1 MVEGEA
7 MVADHAVR
15 VGRRWTVA
23 LTALS
28 AMLMTLDITI
38 VNVALPDIATDL
50 RTGLDSLQW
59 IVNAYTLA
67 FAALLLSVGSL
78 SDRMGRRLLFG
89 TGVAVFTLASLA
101 CAVAPTAPLLIVAR
115 AVQGLGGAFVMG
127 TALALIAAA
136 YDGAPARARTT
147 AIGLFS
153 AGGGAAAALG
163 PLIGGLVVDGWGW
176 RFIFVIN
183 LPIGLVILA
192 GTWLRIRESVVR
204 DRGHRL
210 DLAGLVLGALVLFA
224 LNYAL
229 LTGPH
234 DGWGSVTVVVAL
246 AGGVVLFA
254 VFLVVQH
261 RRGPAAMLDL
271 GLFRIRSFTGAI
283 LVTYAARVFSFGLL
297 PFLILWLGGMLGY
310 GPLQI
315 GVRLLLLSAAMIV
328 VAPLSGALTRFV
340 PTGVILATGMAIT
353 GVGVLSMT
361 TIGPDDTWT
370 AGALG
375 MVLIGV
381 GGGLV
386 APHLLGV
393 AVGVVP
399 AERAGMA
406 SGAAN
411 TFFPLGTASGVAV
424 FGALLSRRIDSGL
437 ADGRLAEFGIPAS
450 TADDLRALV
459 AAGRF
464 DQLAASVPAPAR
476 EPVLAAA
483 RAAYTDGLSTIFVVA
498 GVAGLLAAVAALVLI
513 SDKDLHHPD
522 TPTD

>member
-1 MVEGEA
+1 MTGTETEVT
-7 MVADHAVR
+7 VL
-15 VGRRWTVA
+15 RRWTIV
-23 LTALS
+23 LTSLS

-38 VNVALPDIATDL
+38 VNVALPQIATDL
-50 RTGLDSLQW
+50 GTGLDSLQW

-78 SDRMGRRLLFG
+78 SDRVGRRRIFAA
-89 TGVAVFTLASLA
+89 GVAIFTVASLV
-101 CAVAPTAPLLIVAR
+101 CAVAPNAPVLILAR
-115 AVQGLGGAFVMG
+115 VVQGVGGAFVMG

-136 YDGAPARARTT
+136 YEGESSRARNT

-153 AGGGAAAALG
+153 AGGAAAAALG
-163 PLIGGLVVDGWGW
+163 PLVGGLVVDGWGW
-176 RFIFVIN
+176 RYIFVIN
-183 LPIGLVILA
+183 IPLGLIILA
-192 GTWLRIRESVVR
+192 GTWLRLTESVVR

-210 DLAGLVLGALVLFA
+210 DTAGLVLGALLLFA

-229 LTGPH
+229 LTGPN
-234 DGWGSVTVVVAL
+234 DGWGSALVVTAL
-246 AGGVVLFA
+246 ALGVVL
-254 VFLVVQH
+254 LVVFVVVQR

-271 GLFRIRSFTGAI
+271 DLFRIRSFTGAI

-310 GPLQI
+310 GPFQI
-315 GVRLLLLSAAMIV
+315 GLRLLLLSAAMIV
-328 VAPLSGALTRFV
+328 VAPLSGALTRV
-340 PTGVILATGMAIT
+340 VSTGVVLAVGMAVT

-361 TIGPDDTWT
+361 AIGPADDWT

-375 MVLIGV
+375 LVLIGV

-411 TFFPLGTASGVAV
+411 TFFPLGTASGVAA
-424 FGALLSRRIDSGL
+424 FGAILSHRIDSGL
-437 ADGRLAEFGIPAS
+437 ADDRLAQFGLDPAS
-450 TADDLRALV
+450 AEQTRLLV

-464 DQLAASVPAPAR
+464 DQLAAALPEQVR
-476 EPVLAAA
+476 EPVLTAA
-483 RAAYTDGLSTIFVVA
+483 RTAYTDGLSTIFVVA
-498 GVAGLLAAVAALVLI
+498 GVAGLLAAVASLLLI
-513 SDKDLHHPD
+513 RESDLHRAD
-522 TPTD
+522 A